1 MLLKNADAMKWTRLF
16 CRYTVTL
23 LLLGGLSL
31 SATET
36 SALQAADEKQKVEV
50 RVDGMSCMFCVYSLE
65 KKFSGLEFVD
75 ELEINI
81 SEGILSF
88 QIPSDAEFSDE
99 DIEKRVKD
107 AGFTPREISREKV

>member
-1 MLLKNADAMKWTRLF
+1 MLLKNEDGAKWIKLF
-16 CRYTVTL
+16 YHYTVVL
-23 LLLGGLSL
+23 LMMGGLSL

-36 SALQAADEKQKVEV
+36 SAVQEADTKQKVEV

-99 DIEKRVKD
+99 DIEEHVKD